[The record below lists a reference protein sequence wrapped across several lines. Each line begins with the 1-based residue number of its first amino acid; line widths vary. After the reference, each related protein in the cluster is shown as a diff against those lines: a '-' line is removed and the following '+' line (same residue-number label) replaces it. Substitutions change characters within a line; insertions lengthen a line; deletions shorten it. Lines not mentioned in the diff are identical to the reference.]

1 MNLVQEN
8 HASGALL
15 GADQRAWSQNLDG
28 LSIDEVRKVVG
39 AEGDL
44 EPSRSHRPVVGPI
57 LTWLRKCLWR
67 LFGVKP
73 ISQQVT
79 SVMNQILASRLAF
92 RKGTWDRAIFLGI
105 VARNEYRL
113 PESFALHDIVI
124 DIGMHIGGFCF
135 AALMRGCVNVH
146 GFEAERENFDLA
158 VRNLQG
164 FGERVHL
171 YHKAVWRSDRMG
183 DTLFHGGYPPD
194 GNTGGGC
201 ILYRSTGERL
211 DLIAFDDIVRD
222 VTGNGQ
228 KRIRLV
234 KIDCEGCE
242 FPILLSSRMLHLI
255 DNIHGEYHGGVYPS
269 VAHVNGVGRHTIEEL
284 TRHLEAFG
292 FSVESIPTPNS
303 DLGLFFATRG

>member
-1 MNLVQEN
+1 MNLIQEN
-8 HASGALL
+8 HA
-15 GADQRAWSQNLDG
+15 
-28 LSIDEVRKVVG
+28 

-44 EPSRSHRPVVGPI
+44 EPPRSHRPVVGPV

-67 LFGVKP
+67 LFGIKP
-73 ISQQVT
+73 MGQQVT
-79 SVMNQILASRLAF
+79 SIMNQILASRLAF
-92 RKGTWDRAIFLGI
+92 RKGTSDRAIFLS
-105 VARNEYRL
+105 VAAGNEYRL
-113 PESFALHDIVI
+113 PESFAPDDIVI

-135 AALMRGCVNVH
+135 AALMRGCANVH
-146 GFEAERENFDLA
+146 GFEAESENFDLA

-164 FGERVHL
+164 FGERIHL

-201 ILYRSTGERL
+201 ILHPTTGERL

-222 VTGNGQ
+222 VTSNGQ

-242 FPILLSSRMLHLI
+242 FPILLTSRLLHLI
-255 DNIHGEYHGGVYPS
+255 DNIHGEYHGGVYPPA
-269 VAHVNGVGRHTIEEL
+269 AHVDGLGRHTIEKL
-284 TRHLEAFG
+284 TKHLQAFG
-292 FSVESIPTPNS
+292 FRVESFPTPNS